1 MEIQKT
7 VVAKKVNY
15 AKNDKA
21 VWEINASRG
30 VGRRGGEES
39 MGEGLQSFSM
49 VFVIG
54 LFEQQQFG
62 GGS

>member
-1 MEIQKT
+1 MQKR
-7 VVAKKVNY
+7 KKT
-15 AKNDKA
+15 

-54 LFEQQQFG
+54 LFDQQQFG
-62 GGS
+62 EGS